1 MTLKAFRS
9 AILDFVDDPF
19 YVSES
24 ESVRYIPDGL
34 LVLEQGKVK
43 ELGDYE
49 LLKEK
54 YVGIAIESYPH
65 RLLLPGFIDLHIHFP
80 QTGIIAAYGEQL
92 LEWLEKYIFPTEHKF
107 KDQAYCDRVAPIFID
122 QLLRNGTTT
131 AVVLGAVFPESVDS
145 LFEECDRRNLRT
157 IVGKVMMDR
166 HAPDFLCDT
175 AESSYYQSRALIEK
189 WHGKNRLLYAVTPR
203 FAPTSTPQQLTYAR
217 QLLSEFPDTYLHTH
231 LSENIKEVEW
241 VQQLFPDSQGYLDVY
256 DRFGLVG
263 ERSIFAHCV
272 QLTDAEF
279 DRLAQT
285 KAAIAFCPT
294 SNLFLG
300 SGLFNIE
307 QATAK
312 HAPIK
317 LGLAT
322 DVGAGTSFSLL
333 QTASEAYKIAQL
345 QQQKLSPFQAM
356 FLATL
361 GGARALKLEDK
372 IGNFDVGKEAD
383 FVILNPRATPVMA
396 FRNEQNNEQM
406 TPITLEELGE
416 QLFSTIVLGD
426 DRTIVATYVMGELVH
441 AQ

>member
-1 MTLKAFRS
+1 MTLKGFRS

-54 YVGIAIESYPH
+54 YVGIAIESYPD

-80 QTGIIAAYGEQL
+80 QTGIIGAYGEQL

-107 KDQAYCDRVAPIFID
+107 KDKAYCDRVAPIFID

-231 LSENIKEVEW
+231 LSENMKEVEW

-333 QTASEAYKIAQL
+333 QTASEAYKVAQL

-361 GGARALKLEDK
+361 GGARALKLD
-372 IGNFDVGKEAD
+372 
-383 FVILNPRATPVMA
+383 
-396 FRNEQNNEQM
+396 
-406 TPITLEELGE
+406 
-416 QLFSTIVLGD
+416 SC
-426 DRTIVATYVMGELVH
+426 LV
-441 AQ
+441 

>member
-1 MTLKAFRS
+1 MTLKGFRS

-54 YVGIAIESYPH
+54 YVGIAIESYPD

-80 QTGIIAAYGEQL
+80 QTGIIGAYGEQL

-107 KDQAYCDRVAPIFID
+107 KDKAYCDRVAPIFID

-231 LSENIKEVEW
+231 LSENMKEVEW

-333 QTASEAYKIAQL
+333 QTASEAYKVAQL

-383 FVILNPRATPVMA
+383 FVVLNPRATPVMA

-406 TPITLEELGE
+406 TPITIEELGE

>member
-107 KDQAYCDRVAPIFID
+107 KDKAYCDRVAPIFID

-372 IGNFDVGKEAD
+372 IGNFEVGKEAD
-383 FVILNPRATPVMA
+383 FVILDPRATPVMA

>member
-1 MTLKAFRS
+1 MTLKGFRS

-49 LLKEK
+49 LLKEQ
-54 YVGIAIESYPH
+54 YVGIPIESYPH

-107 KDQAYCDRVAPIFID
+107 KDKAYCDRVAPIFID

-333 QTASEAYKIAQL
+333 QTASEAYKVAQL
-345 QQQKLSPFQAM
+345 QQQKFSPFQAM

-383 FVILNPRATPVMA
+383 FVVLDPRATPVMA

-406 TPITLEELGE
+406 TPITIEELGE

>member
-107 KDQAYCDRVAPIFID
+107 KDKAYCDRVAPIFID

-333 QTASEAYKIAQL
+333 QTASEAYKVAQL
-345 QQQKLSPFQAM
+345 QQQKFSPFQAM

-383 FVILNPRATPVMA
+383 FVILDPRATPVMA
-396 FRNEQNNEQM
+396 FRNEQNNQQM
-406 TPITLEELGE
+406 TPITIEELGE

-441 AQ
+441 AR